1 MTGRN
6 LVLIPGLPS
15 FLGVPQKSLKSALTQ
30 LGAIKVNNTSEESE
44 PKRENGGDH
53 NNTEA
58 SEKLNPFC
66 DLNLFLT
73 VTFIESQS
81 FQ

>member
-6 LVLIPGLPS
+6 PVLIPGPPS
-15 FLGVPQKSLKSALTQ
+15 FLGVPKKSLQPALTQ
-30 LGAIKVNNTSEESE
+30 LGAIKVNNTSEDSE
-44 PKRENGGDH
+44 HERENGGDH

-58 SEKLNPFC
+58 SEKLDPLC

-73 VTFIESQS
+73 VTFLESQ
-81 FQ
+81 FF